1 MSLTER
7 LSELV
12 RACFTGIWIE
22 SHEHE
27 DALAEI
33 GRLCRE
39 QSWRQVAW
47 DVDQGLVLSGPERP
61 VETGTN
67 DPLAAIRSLA
77 SFPASDQPTLL
88 VLVNFHRFLN
98 SPEIVQAMARQIVV
112 GKQNR
117 TFLVVLSPLVQ
128 IPVELEKL
136 FVVVEHEL
144 PNREQLAE
152 IARGIATEDGELP
165 TGQEQDLVLDAAV
178 GLTRYEAEAAFS
190 LSLVREGRIT
200 ADTLWEQKSQMLKKS
215 GLLSL
220 YRGGE
225 DFSRLGGLTA
235 LKSFTKRALLQP
247 SRGNPL
253 KRPRGVLLLS
263 PPGCGKSQ
271 FCKALGKEV
280 GRPVLVLDVGSLLG
294 S

>member
-1 MSLTER
+1 MALTER

-27 DALAEI
+27 DALIEI

-39 QSWRQVAW
+39 QAWRHIAW
-47 DVDQGLVLSGPERP
+47 DVDQGLVLSGAERP

-77 SFPASDQPTLL
+77 SFPASEQPTLL
-88 VLVNFHRFLN
+88 VLVNFHRFLTN
-98 SPEIVQAMARQIVV
+98 PEIVQAIARQIFV

-117 TFLVVLSPLVQ
+117 TFLVVLAPLVQ

-152 IARGIATEDGELP
+152 IARGIATEAGELP
-165 TGQEQDLVLDAAV
+165 EGQEQDLVLDAAV

-200 ADTLWEQKSQMLKKS
+200 ADTL
-215 GLLSL
+215 
-220 YRGGE
+220 
-225 DFSRLGGLTA
+225 T
-235 LKSFTKRALLQP
+235 
-247 SRGNPL
+247 
-253 KRPRGVLLLS
+253 VL
-263 PPGCGKSQ
+263 
-271 FCKALGKEV
+271 EV
-280 GRPVLVLDVGSLLG
+280 IP
-294 S
+294 

>member
-1 MSLTER
+1 MALTER

-27 DALAEI
+27 DALIEI

-47 DVDQGLVLSGPERP
+47 DVDQGLILSGAERP

-77 SFPASDQPTLL
+77 SFPASEQPTLL
-88 VLVNFHRFLN
+88 V
-98 SPEIVQAMARQIVV
+98 MARQIFA

-117 TFLVVLSPLVQ
+117 TFLVVLAPLVQ

-152 IARGIATEDGELP
+152 IARGIATEAGKLP
-165 TGQEQDLVLDAAV
+165 EGQEQDLVLDAAV

-200 ADTLWEQKSQMLKKS
+200 ADTL
-215 GLLSL
+215 
-220 YRGGE
+220 
-225 DFSRLGGLTA
+225 T
-235 LKSFTKRALLQP
+235 
-247 SRGNPL
+247 
-253 KRPRGVLLLS
+253 VL
-263 PPGCGKSQ
+263 
-271 FCKALGKEV
+271 EV
-280 GRPVLVLDVGSLLG
+280 IP
-294 S
+294 